1 MEKII
6 REYKIPEHL
15 SRKYIFGNNLDL
27 LKLYTADD
35 FQSSIQD
42 HIFVVDNKTAIEF
55 SMSPTYIISLNFLN
69 AYDLFIYIQQIKS
82 TEFEYIS
89 NMFLDAEQK
98 IELSDDLFYRWLYK
112 NDDFTRSVFCS
123 SLENFYRLTE
133 YFITYKSDYYNDY
146 IKETYD
152 EKKIRWWFG
161 VYTKED
167 RHNEEDDQNLNDD
180 NYLEFVDGIENYLKK
195 NLHKFYV
202 NKIDINEYEIISE
215 ENESYTF
222 GILDA
227 YTFYITSEISGL
239 IKLTRFNIIELSTSE
254 LEKLRKLYFK
264 YKHTYNYKLYVLDC
278 IIYREIKYIPEG
290 TKIITDSDIETIE
303 DSETPLDSTQDL
315 SEFIDVLNYIISLE
329 NKISVDDFYNSF
341 GYRGFE
347 IFNHIYNYH
356 IFDYSDQDN
365 DLWYE
370 CYKILHEGSRD
381 IFFCNLAGIE
391 YT

>member
-1 MEKII
+1 MCIQV
-6 REYKIPEHL
+6 
-15 SRKYIFGNNLDL
+15 NN
-27 LKLYTADD
+27 
-35 FQSSIQD
+35 
-42 HIFVVDNKTAIEF
+42 AIEF

-146 IKETYD
+146 IKEIYD

-290 TKIITDSDIETIE
+290 TKIITDSDIESIE

-347 IFNHIYNYH
+347 IFNYIYNYH

-370 CYKILHEGSRD
+370 CYKILREGPRD